1 MNRILSGAVLF
12 SLVFLASSGLCAKI
26 VYPWSATTA
35 VVVSGST
42 FEVWFKADAG
52 QKVNSITLKG
62 PYNTADA
69 VIDSTSTATWTYDVW
84 SGNTCNQKIRVKVP
98 ANTPADKYDLVLNT
112 STGTVVSE
120 KSVKVIKA
128 YKSSFYIMHISDA
141 HRWESTGDPIKTAR
155 EISTI
160 IDVANVVD
168 PEFLVETG
176 DNIWG
181 NNESASSWAER
192 CNKMCNGFTSGTE
205 RFNGVLEAF
214 AAVLITPGNHDC
226 LTNNDYKEPSSQRP
240 SADWNNNFGLQN
252 FGIVYGE
259 ARILSVNVGWAIGSY
274 AWQTDQL
281 KGWLRTEGAGTFRIG
296 MCHKPDNSITPF
308 YSALRDNNTPMK
320 LILAGH
326 IHKTSENPISVDGK
340 PIIYT
345 ANKNKYDAQKCPVN
359 IYKIDLAAGTYAPMG
374 NSTAGNYAISTV
386 DDYSTKKVKTSF
398 SKTNTGTNT
407 DNVATISNTFTF
419 PITGARIRFVMPK
432 GNNYAVTGGTVKQA
446 FDGTSYHIVDASFD
460 INAGSTK
467 TVSIAKSTTAV
478 VNGGSISSKS
488 GISFSGSKII
498 YSSSVP
504 SMVSLSLYDMRGRLA
519 GEVFNGTQ
527 QAGSHSLLLS
537 GGLRAGVYVLKGRIG
552 PESVSVQVVMREN
565 R

>member
-1 MNRILSGAVLF
+1 
-12 SLVFLASSGLCAKI
+12 
-26 VYPWSATTA
+26 
-35 VVVSGST
+35 
-42 FEVWFKADAG
+42 
-52 QKVNSITLKG
+52 
-62 PYNTADA
+62 
-69 VIDSTSTATWTYDVW
+69 
-84 SGNTCNQKIRVKVP
+84 
-98 ANTPADKYDLVLNT
+98 
-112 STGTVVSE
+112 
-120 KSVKVIKA
+120 
-128 YKSSFYIMHISDA
+128 
-141 HRWESTGDPIKTAR
+141 
-155 EISTI
+155 
-160 IDVANVVD
+160 
-168 PEFLVETG
+168 
-176 DNIWG
+176 
-181 NNESASSWAER
+181 
-192 CNKMCNGFTSGTE
+192 
-205 RFNGVLEAF
+205 
-214 AAVLITPGNHDC
+214 
-226 LTNNDYKEPSSQRP
+226 
-240 SADWNNNFGLQN
+240 
-252 FGIVYGE
+252 
-259 ARILSVNVGWAIGSY
+259 
-274 AWQTDQL
+274 
-281 KGWLRTEGAGTFRIG
+281 
-296 MCHKPDNSITPF
+296 
-308 YSALRDNNTPMK
+308 
-320 LILAGH
+320 
-326 IHKTSENPISVDGK
+326 
-340 PIIYT
+340 
-345 ANKNKYDAQKCPVN
+345 VN